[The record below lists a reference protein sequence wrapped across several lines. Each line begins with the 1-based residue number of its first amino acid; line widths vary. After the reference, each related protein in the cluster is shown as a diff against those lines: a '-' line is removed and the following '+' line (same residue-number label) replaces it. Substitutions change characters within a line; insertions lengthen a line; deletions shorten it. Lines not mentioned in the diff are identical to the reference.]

1 MPSSRS
7 TPAAHGAG
15 GFDIELV
22 KGVGVLRLEGA
33 RSHHAGH
40 GPVRSQA
47 DVWLAG
53 CYPYA
58 SGGEAGGTSSPLLL
72 AGRITRSGACW
83 FTAHHHQGGPDTNP
97 A

>member
-1 MPSSRS
+1 M
-7 TPAAHGAG
+7 
-15 GFDIELV
+15 
-22 KGVGVLRLEGA
+22 LRLEGA

-47 DVWLAG
+47 GVWLAG

-58 SGGEAGGTSSPLLL
+58 SGGEASGTSSPLFL

-83 FTAHHHQGGPDTNP
+83 FTAHHHQGGQDSYLH
-97 A
+97 AALFQALLVDGSVR